1 MWEGIVPQQK
11 TAFDGTIRPS
21 EAELSRLTMRTK
33 ILLFII
39 SIALIGGFTMLNVD
53 EFTRTSVLS
62 LGFTTLQLPLGLV
75 MLLIVAAISL
85 IFLVAT
91 LYMHST
97 QLMEIRKYARD
108 LTAQREL
115 ADQAEGSRYTQ
126 LRGYL
131 ESQAAL
137 ITHRD
142 SDTLA
147 AMYISMAE
155 TEKRLLDRMEQTDNT
170 AAAYWGEHD
179 DELMRGKLQSMA

>member
-1 MWEGIVPQQK
+1 
-11 TAFDGTIRPS
+11 
-21 EAELSRLTMRTK
+21 MRTK

-85 IFLVAT
+85 IFLVTT
-91 LYMHST
+91 LYMHSI

-131 ESQAAL
+131 ESQA
-137 ITHRD
+137 
-142 SDTLA
+142 
-147 AMYISMAE
+147 
-155 TEKRLLDRMEQTDNT
+155 
-170 AAAYWGEHD
+170 
-179 DELMRGKLQSMA
+179 